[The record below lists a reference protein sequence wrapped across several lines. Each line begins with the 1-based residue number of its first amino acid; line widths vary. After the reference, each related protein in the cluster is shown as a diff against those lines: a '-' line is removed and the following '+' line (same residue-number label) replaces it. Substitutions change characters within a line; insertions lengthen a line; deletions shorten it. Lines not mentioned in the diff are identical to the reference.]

1 MATISA
7 VILKDKALKDGR
19 NKVRISIAHN
29 GKTRFITTDIVIY
42 RPNQFKAGRVVNR
55 PDAAIINTKL
65 RGLLEFYQSGLDKIP
80 YSSCLTCSELIT
92 VMLSNTRK
100 THRTLDSLFNEC
112 LECSRIKENTR
123 LLHLTAWKKVT
134 QYIDKESLVE
144 TITPVIL
151 HKLEYN
157 LLKTLSVSSVVQY
170 MNVLKKVVNFA
181 QKNKYTDA
189 LNPFALYKM
198 PQTEVRE
205 CWLTMEEIRLIRDV
219 QLKSKSLR
227 FARDMFMLSYYL
239 GGINSIDLKKMDFSV
254 TPKTIK
260 YERTKTENCPKLNK
274 YVEFDIPEEAK
285 QIIPLI
291 LGDDGKMKHG
301 KGKSQNRFSYNVN
314 RSLRIIAKSL
324 GIEKRIIYYSA
335 RKSFA
340 QHAFDLGISTSI
352 IDFILGH
359 SLGGGKSSLY
369 NYIKVTPEMATKA
382 IRQVLD
388 ELAK

>member
-29 GKTRFITTDIVIY
+29 GKTRFITTDIVID
-42 RPNQFKAGRVVNR
+42 RPNQFKNGRIVNR
-55 PDAAIINTKL
+55 QDAARINTKL

-112 LECSRIKENTR
+112 LESSRLKENTR
-123 LLHLTAWKKVT
+123 HLHQYAWKKLT
-134 QYIDKESLVE
+134 QFIDKESLVE
-144 TITPVIL
+144 TITPAIL
-151 HKLEYN
+151 HKLEN
-157 LLKTLSVSSVVQY
+157 KLLKTLSISSVVQY

-181 QKNKYTDA
+181 QKNKYTDS

-198 PQTEVRE
+198 PQMEVRE
-205 CWLTMEEIRLIRDV
+205 CWLTVEEIRLIRDV
-219 QLKSKSLR
+219 QLKSKALR
-227 FARDMFMLSYYL
+227 FARDVFMLSYYL
-239 GGINSIDLKKMDFSV
+239 GGINEVDLKKMDFNV
-254 TPKTIK
+254 IPTTIK

-274 YVEFDIPEEAK
+274 YVEFEIPEEAR
-285 QIIPLI
+285 QTIPLI
-291 LGDDGKMKHG
+291 LGNDGKMKHG
-301 KGKSQNRFSYNVN
+301 KSKSQNQFSFNVN
-314 RSLRIIAKSL
+314 RSLRIIAKEL
-324 GIEKRIIYYSA
+324 GIEKRVIYYSA

-369 NYIKVTPEMATKA
+369 NYIWVTPEMATKA